1 MALDKDAFPLAAFR
15 NVQNSGKDGKVM
27 EPAIEQ
33 DFFIKK
39 SIPETWKRL
48 EGSRLYERLFVY
60 ILHP

>member
-33 DFFIKK
+33 DFFYKEID
-39 SIPETWKRL
+39 SRDL
-48 EGSRLYERLFVY
+48 EKTGRIALV
-60 ILHP
+60 